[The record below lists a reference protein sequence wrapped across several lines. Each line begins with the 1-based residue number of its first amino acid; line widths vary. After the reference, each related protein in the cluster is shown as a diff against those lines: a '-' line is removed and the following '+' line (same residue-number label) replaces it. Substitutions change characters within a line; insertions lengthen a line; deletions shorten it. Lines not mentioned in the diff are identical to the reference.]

1 MMEGAAC
8 HRDLSDVIAAFF
20 IVIASPSPP
29 VILTLSEVKGKDLKM
44 LRTGSAWQSQ
54 ESKTQKSKC
63 KMTEQK

>member
-20 IVIASPSPP
+20 IVIAS
-29 VILTLSEVKGKDLKM
+29 E
-44 LRTGSAWQSQ
+44 AWQSQ